1 MNTQAHRM
9 AQDLIHDLESL
20 IAQTE
25 RNAMLGRKLA
35 DDEKYSDEIDHS
47 NMLNTLEIANKHLKL
62 AKALLSEVDDAA
74 RKENPRD

>member
-20 IAQTE
+20 IVQTE

-35 DDEKYSDEIDHS
+35 DDDKYSDNIDHS
-47 NMLNTLEIANKHLKL
+47 DILNSLELANRHLKL
-62 AKALLSEVDDAA
+62 AKALLSEVDDVA
-74 RKENPRD
+74 RKENPRG